1 MADTNNSSRSL
12 LKATYVPLNIP
23 SANVASTQAPA
34 VAPQPNVM
42 TKVAYLRG
50 LNIRPGEMAALHK
63 SPKMKELKLE
73 GLRGTKNRKAVPGKP
88 LTSVA
93 EAVTTTLSPSLMTT
107 HGPLLAKASTDDLQ
121 SLGRE
126 LHDIRQQKLNTV
138 SKALKTVTGEYAKS
152 IGSAPELVT
161 HAAALQ

>member
-12 LKATYVPLNIP
+12 LKATYVPLNVS
-23 SANVASTQAPA
+23 SANVASTQAAA

-42 TKVAYLRG
+42 MKAAYLRG

-73 GLRGTKNRKAVPGKP
+73 GLPRTKTRKAVPGKA

-93 EAVTTTLSPSLMTT
+93 EAVTTTLSPSLMTCACRKSNPDILVVQPAENCEAKNLP
-107 HGPLLAKASTDDLQ
+107 GPFDGTRERRILLQ
-121 SLGRE
+121 G
-126 LHDIRQQKLNTV
+126 
-138 SKALKTVTGEYAKS
+138 
-152 IGSAPELVT
+152 
-161 HAAALQ
+161 